1 MITIIHCGWL
11 FTAVDETAQK
21 RMAVETVDGKITRV
35 APMGEAITWQGEVID
50 LSERFVMP
58 GMIDAHVHVGAGGGT
73 EEYDNREK
81 LIGTCVFDAVER
93 ALADLNAGFTTIR
106 DEGCQ
111 NFVDV
116 ALRDAIDAGRVQ
128 GPRMIVSGICIGST
142 GGHADTHLAPQYA
155 LETACIVDGP
165 DAARKAARFNL
176 KYGVD
181 HLKLMATGGVLSVR
195 DEPGAQD
202 LTEGEM
208 RAAVEIAQMHGK
220 PVSAHAHGAAGILAA
235 VRAGV
240 DSIEHGMMMDDAC
253 IALMDKQGT
262 YLVPTIIAAR
272 QVVTGGADL
281 GLSPAF
287 IAKAEKCLE
296 NHYRNLEKCRAA
308 GLLIGFGTDAGTPG
322 NPHGMQAQELT
333 LMCEAGF
340 RPAEALLAATRVN
353 ADLIRRPDVGTIQP
367 GKMADIIAMD
377 ENPLEDIRAMEA
389 VRFVMKGGEV
399 IRD

>member
-1 MITIIHCGWL
+1 MITILHCGWL

-21 RMAVETVDGKITRV
+21 RMAIELVDGKITRV

-58 GMIDAHVHVGAGGGT
+58 GMIDAHVHVASGGGVG
-73 EEYDNREK
+73 EFDNREK

-93 ALADLNAGFTTIR
+93 ALADLHAGFTTIR
-106 DEGCQ
+106 DEGGQ

-116 ALRDAIDAGRVQ
+116 SLRDAIEAGRIR
-128 GPRMIVSGICIGST
+128 GPRMVVSGICIGAT
-142 GGHADTHLAPQYA
+142 GGHADTHLAPQYP
-155 LETACIVDGP
+155 LETALIVDSP

-176 KYGVD
+176 KYGANQI
-181 HLKLMATGGVLSVR
+181 KLMATGGVLSVG
-195 DEPGAQD
+195 DEPGAQE
-202 LTEGEM
+202 LTEEEM
-208 RAAVEIAQMHGK
+208 RAAVEIAHMHGK

-240 DSIEHGMMMDDAC
+240 DSIEHGMMMDEAC
-253 IALMDKQGT
+253 VELMDKQGT

-272 QVVTGGADL
+272 QIVIGGADL
-281 GLSPAF
+281 GLPPAF
-287 IAKAEKCLE
+287 IEKAAQCLE
-296 NHYRNLEKCRAA
+296 NQQRNLQKCRAA

-322 NPHGMQAQELT
+322 NPHGMQARELA

-353 ADLIRRPDVGTIQP
+353 ADLIRRPDIGTIQP
-367 GKMADIIAMD
+367 GKMADIIALED
-377 ENPLEDIRAMEA
+377 SPLEDIRAMEA
-389 VRFVMKGGEV
+389 VDFVMKGGEV
-399 IRD
+399 IR